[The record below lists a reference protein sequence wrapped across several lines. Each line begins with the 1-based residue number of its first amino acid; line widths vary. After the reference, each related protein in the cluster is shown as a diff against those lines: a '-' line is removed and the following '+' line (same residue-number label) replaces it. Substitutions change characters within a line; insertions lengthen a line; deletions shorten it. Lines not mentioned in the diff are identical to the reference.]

1 MTTATTATRV
11 APWEVRDR
19 GELDIKILEMGGAP
33 EHGASTDEISR
44 LGRPRGSNRG
54 HSTRKDV
61 YLARFCD
68 DADDAWSAP
77 DAAIYR
83 GGWRARPGSALAALA
98 GAFARGVAGGLGG
111 ALLLAGPVAAHG
123 VAPAEAPT
131 AASILL
137 GWTFAP
143 LPTLPIVIALGWWL
157 WAVRRVDRAHPGN
170 PVPRRRTVA
179 FLLGMLAIAFA
190 LMSGIER
197 YDTTLF
203 SVHMVQHILLT
214 LIAAPLIAMAAPIT
228 LVLRLSSAG
237 TRRRWVLPVLHS
249 RLVRVVGHPVVAW
262 IVFAAVMWG
271 THFSPLFDA
280 SLEDPIV
287 HDLEHGL
294 FLGAALLFWWPAVG
308 LDPSPWRLRHPAR
321 IGYLFTQMTQNTFLA
336 VAILNASDV
345 LYRHYASLQ
354 LAWGTGAL
362 EDQRLAAGLM
372 WIAGDA
378 VFLTAIMALIVGW
391 MRVEK
396 RAEAREDVRADAEL
410 AEIRIRERRLADRI
424 ADERSKLGG

>member
-1 MTTATTATRV
+1 MWA
-11 APWEVRDR
+11 
-19 GELDIKILEMGGAP
+19 
-33 EHGASTDEISR
+33 
-44 LGRPRGSNRG
+44 
-54 HSTRKDV
+54 
-61 YLARFCD
+61 
-68 DADDAWSAP
+68 
-77 DAAIYR
+77 
-83 GGWRARPGSALAALA
+83 A
-98 GAFARGVAGGLGG
+98 GAVVRGAAGGLAVALTGG
-111 ALLLAGPVAAHG
+111 LVLAGPVAAHG
-123 VAPAEAPT
+123 EVPTEAPT

-137 GWTFAP
+137 GWSFAP
-143 LPTLPIVIALGWWL
+143 LPTLPIVVAVGWWL

-179 FLLGMLAIAFA
+179 FLGGMLTIAFA

-214 LIAAPLIAMAAPIT
+214 LVAAPLIAMGAPIT
-228 LVLRLSSAG
+228 LVLRLSSQG

-249 RLVRVVGHPVVAW
+249 RLVRVIGHPVVAW

-336 VAILNASDV
+336 VAILNASEV
-345 LYRHYASLQ
+345 LYRHYAT
-354 LAWGTGAL
+354 LALPWGSGPL

-378 VFLTAIMALIVGW
+378 VFLTAIMALVAGW
-391 MRVEK
+391 MRVET
-396 RAEAREDVRADAEL
+396 RAEARADARADVEL
-410 AEIRIRERRLADRI
+410 AEIRIRERRLAERV